1 MMRYFLYFL
10 VGLIL
15 LSFACG
21 GVTTTPLAPVASA
34 ATPKNLSTL
43 EANVLWYKTLGD
55 SKADQAWG
63 VDTDSRGNVYVAAF
77 EQTPGQFFTDMVI
90 YKFTVDGEQVW
101 RTPWGGEFQEKAFV
115 LSVAEPYIYVGGLT
129 HTAVGLTKADMAVLA
144 IDMESG
150 EVLWIFTWGQDAGEY
165 EEVDGLVVDG
175 DFIYISGWT
184 TSENNNYDIAVLKLD
199 RQGNL
204 IWKKVW
210 SNPGFDTADG
220 QIVVDDSYIYIS
232 GRLNGTNMF
241 SGGQT
246 MLAKFSKES
255 GEYAAHS
262 TWGNSFLS
270 DGLGMTSD
278 GEALYVVGMDI
289 RAGKGSRI
297 FLLKYDKELNLLWQ
311 SFWGDDAGEHTARA
325 VAVNGA
331 GNIFIG
337 GNTRQKD
344 GGPNDIALI
353 EFGTDGELRSTN
365 IWGGPAD
372 DSVQGLVIDGDYA
385 YIVGLTKSYGQGD
398 SDALLIKMTAP

>member
-1 MMRYFLYFL
+1 MRHISCFLAE
-10 VGLIL
+10 LIL
-15 LSFACG
+15 LSLACG
-21 GVTTTPLAPVASA
+21 GAITTPLAPTAPGS
-34 ATPKNLSTL
+34 TSTGLSTL

-63 VDTDSRGNVYVAAF
+63 VDTDSQGNVYLAAF
-77 EQTPGQFFTDMVI
+77 EQKPGQFFTDMVI
-90 YKFTVDGEQVW
+90 YKFTPDGEQVW

-115 LSVAEPYIYVGGLT
+115 LAVAEPYVYVGGLT
-129 HTAVGLTKADMAVLA
+129 QTAIGLTKADMAVLA
-144 IDMESG
+144 LDMHSG
-150 EVLWIFTWGQDAGEY
+150 QVLWTFTWGQDYGGY

-199 RQGNL
+199 RHGNL
-204 IWKKVW
+204 VWKKVW

-220 QIVVDDSYIYIS
+220 QMVVDDNYIYVS
-232 GRLNGTNMF
+232 GRLNGATML
-241 SGGQT
+241 SGGQS
-246 MLAKFSKES
+246 LVAKFSKES
-255 GEYAAHS
+255 GEYVAHT

-278 GEALYVVGMDI
+278 GKSLYVVGMDL

-297 FLLKYDKELNLLWQ
+297 FLLKYDKQLNLLWQ

-325 VAVNGA
+325 VAVDDA
-331 GNIFIG
+331 GNILIG
-337 GNTRQKD
+337 GNTRRKD
-344 GGPNDIALI
+344 SDPSDIALI
-353 EFGTDGELRSTN
+353 QFGADGKLRSTN

-385 YIVGLTKSYGQGD
+385 YLAGLTKSYGKGD
-398 SDALLIKMTAP
+398 SDALLIKMAAP